1 MKKGQP
7 LLKFD
12 MDFIEKQGYSLISPV
27 LVTNADD
34 YKEICVLGKKQVE
47 TGEAIYQVIK

>member
-1 MKKGQP
+1 
-7 LLKFD
+7 

-34 YKEICVLGKKQVE
+34 YREIRVLDRKQVE
-47 TGEAIYQVIK
+47 AGEAVYQVIV